1 MNAKLMAIA
10 LGCVAVMSGGAA
22 TYSLAPVDDGRPKAA
37 KTETDDAS
45 LVKVTGR
52 GVGVDRAAALKDAYR
67 DAVERAVGLYVD
79 AEQMVKNDEIVSDKI
94 LTQSNAY
101 IEKCDIVKETSEN
114 GVITV
119 KILAEVKRRD
129 LVKRITDTMP
139 PQTYRLLDGGMAS
152 AHANMVSEAK
162 RNADA
167 AALMAN
173 FLKDYDPIRQLM
185 TVGLDSPNPKLLKNP
200 KDENVVGLAYLMK
213 IEVNRKKYFEETV
226 PKLKQILD
234 QISLTPPKTIRFA
247 DRIQEMDL
255 TRYSQFYAAYKST
268 YVGEQQEMFAD
279 IKTAD
284 GRSVLKPW
292 SVSSF
297 TCSVAGCYA
306 GLHAMWGNLFGSD
319 LGLSPIMF
327 RFGFGSSGGL
337 KVDLEVPYSV
347 KSHPDSPGEVFLI
360 TAVNATSIKALRY
373 TVAPAVSKVIA
384 EWQRKMLQMTVE
396 YAIVFKD
403 KQGNEVGGFPWV
415 FKPASRSFRNEAIYH
430 DCVDML
436 MPTGFIEDPNS
447 CSSGLREASL
457 RWFVTPFMVCLSDQ
471 YIKWK
476 AFAFKADDITNIA
489 SVSIELAD

>member
-10 LGCVAVMSGGAA
+10 LGCAAVMSGGAA
-22 TYSLAPVDDGRPKAA
+22 TYSLAPVDDGRSKAE
-37 KTETDDAS
+37 KTETDYAS

-114 GVITV
+114 GVVMV

-139 PQTYRLLDGGMAS
+139 PQTYRLLDGGAAS

-173 FLKDYDPIRQLM
+173 FLKDFDPIRQLM
-185 TVGLDSPNPKLLKNP
+185 TVGLDSPNPKLLQGVKDKNA
-200 KDENVVGLAYLMK
+200 VGLAYPMK

-226 PKLKQILD
+226 PKLKQVLD

-284 GRSVLKPW
+284 GRSVRKPW
-292 SVSSF
+292 TMSSL
-297 TCSVAGCYA
+297 AGCYA
-306 GLHAMWGNLFGSD
+306 GLHALCGNLFGSD
-319 LGLSPIMF
+319 TGLVPF
-327 RFGFGSSGGL
+327 FFNRLDFGSSNRLNVSLG
-337 KVDLEVPYSV
+337 VPYSV

-384 EWQRKMLQMTVE
+384 EWQRKTLQKTVE

-403 KQGNEVGGFPWV
+403 KQGNEVEGFPWV
-415 FKPASRSFRNEAIYH
+415 FKGASLPLGAGDNY
-430 DCVDML
+430 DGVVTL
-436 MPTGFIEDPNS
+436 LTTTGFIEGPDS
-447 CSSGLREASL
+447 YSSGLNEVSM
-457 RWFVTPFMVCLSDQ
+457 RWFVTPFLACLADQ
-471 YIKWK
+471 YVKWRT
-476 AFAFKADDITNIA
+476 FPFKADDIANIA

>member
-1 MNAKLMAIA
+1 MEMQTYRGRTKEERQKRMKAKWMAVV
-10 LGCVAVMSGGAA
+10 LGCAAVMSGGAA
-22 TYSLAPVDDGRPKAA
+22 TYSLAPVDGGQPKTA
-37 KTETDDAS
+37 KTAADDTS

-52 GVGVDRAAALKDAYR
+52 GVGTNRAAALKDAYR

-167 AALMAN
+167 AALMAD
-173 FLKDYDPIRQLM
+173 FLKDFDPIRQLM
-185 TVGLDSPNPKLLKNP
+185 TVGLDSPRPILLKNP
-200 KDENVVGLAYLMK
+200 KDENAVGLAYLMK

-226 PKLKQILD
+226 PKLKQVLD

-247 DRIQEMDL
+247 DRIQEMDMS
-255 TRYSQFYAAYKST
+255 RYSQFCTAYKST
-268 YVGEQQEMFAD
+268 YMNDHQYGMKSPLKFSDACYVG
-279 IKTAD
+279 
-284 GRSVLKPW
+284 P
-292 SVSSF
+292 
-297 TCSVAGCYA
+297 
-306 GLHAMWGNLFGSD
+306 HAMMGNIFGRNSGLQPFQFDLFSCSEWEMRVHVE
-319 LGLSPIMF
+319 L
-327 RFGFGSSGGL
+327 
-337 KVDLEVPYSV
+337 
-347 KSHPDSPGEVFLI
+347 PDSVRRYRDCSGEVFLI

-373 TVAPAVSKVIA
+373 TVDAAVAKSIA
-384 EWQRKMLQMTVE
+384 DWQRKMLSKTVE

-403 KQGNEVGGFPWV
+403 SQENEIGGFPWV
-415 FKPASRSFRNEAIYH
+415 FKG
-430 DCVDML
+430 VDRYGFGYKGITSLL
-436 MPTGFIEDPNS
+436 MNTGFLDDISLQSEQ
-447 CSSGLREASL
+447 RKASL
-457 RWFVTPFMVCLSDQ
+457 RWFVTPFMACWADQ
-471 YIKWK
+471 YVKWK
-476 AFAFKADDITNIA
+476 AFTFKADDIPNIA
-489 SVSIELAD
+489 SVSIELAE

>member
-101 IEKCDIVKETSEN
+101 IEKCDIVKETTEN
-114 GVITV
+114 GVVMV

-139 PQTYRLLDGGMAS
+139 PQTYRLLDGGAAS

-284 GRSVLKPW
+284 GRSFLKP
-292 SVSSF
+292 
-297 TCSVAGCYA
+297 
-306 GLHAMWGNLFGSD
+306 L
-319 LGLSPIMF
+319 
-327 RFGFGSSGGL
+327 
-337 KVDLEVPYSV
+337 
-347 KSHPDSPGEVFLI
+347 
-360 TAVNATSIKALRY
+360 
-373 TVAPAVSKVIA
+373 A
-384 EWQRKMLQMTVE
+384 E
-396 YAIVFKD
+396 
-403 KQGNEVGGFPWV
+403 
-415 FKPASRSFRNEAIYH
+415 
-430 DCVDML
+430 
-436 MPTGFIEDPNS
+436 
-447 CSSGLREASL
+447 
-457 RWFVTPFMVCLSDQ
+457 
-471 YIKWK
+471 
-476 AFAFKADDITNIA
+476 
-489 SVSIELAD
+489 

>member
-1 MNAKLMAIA
+1 MNVKLMAVV
-10 LGCVAVMSGGAA
+10 LGCAAVTSAGAA
-22 TYSLAPVDDGRPKAA
+22 TFSLAPVDGGQPKAA
-37 KTETDDAS
+37 KVSADDTS

-52 GVGVDRAAALKDAYR
+52 GVGTNRAAALKDAYR

-114 GVITV
+114 GVVTV

-167 AALMAN
+167 AALMAD
-173 FLKDYDPIRQLM
+173 FLKDFDPIRQLM
-185 TVGLDSPNPKLLKNP
+185 TVGLDSPKPKLLKNP
-200 KDENVVGLAYLMK
+200 KDENAAGLAYLMK

-226 PKLKQILD
+226 PKLKQVLD

-247 DRIQEMDL
+247 DRIQEMDMS
-255 TRYSQFYAAYKST
+255 RYSQFYAAYKST
-268 YVGEQQEMFAD
+268 YVSERQEIFD
-279 IKTAD
+279 EIKTAD
-284 GRSVLKPW
+284 GRSVVRPW
-292 SVSSF
+292 GVPSL
-297 TCSVAGCYA
+297 AGRYA
-306 GLHAMWGNLFGSD
+306 GLHAMCGNMFGSD
-319 LGLSPIMF
+319 TGLVPFFFDSLN
-327 RFGFGSSGGL
+327 FGRSNEL
-337 KVDLEVPYSV
+337 KVGLEVPYSV
-347 KSHPDSPGEVFLI
+347 KNHPDSPGEVFLI
-360 TAVNATSIKALRY
+360 TTVNATSIKALRY

-384 EWQRKMLQMTVE
+384 EWQRKTLQRAVE

-403 KQGNEVGGFPWV
+403 KQGNEIGGFPWV
-415 FKPASRSFRNEAIYH
+415 FKG
-430 DCVDML
+430 VDRCGLSDSYFNGVVPLL
-436 MPTGFIEDPNS
+436 MTTGFIEVPNS
-447 CSSGLREASL
+447 NSSGLREASL
-457 RWFVTPFMVCLSDQ
+457 RWFVTPFMVCLADQ

-476 AFAFKADDITNIA
+476 AFAFKADDIPNIA
-489 SVSIELAD
+489 TVSIELAE